1 LENCGKIVGNSME
14 GTQLLRNIATSKLE
28 NPATLRNTATWQHRH
43 TSSQQTIGRKMIFE
57 LRKGGYG
64 NYLLVTKHEDGDNFD
79 TGDKTFV
86 LTHNQLK
93 RLNIAM
99 KVVEVFNA
107 VRTEKPVP
115 EEVKQTLEELDR
127 EFRTFVELGNT
138 QGDEHD

>member
-1 LENCGKIVGNSME
+1 
-14 GTQLLRNIATSKLE
+14 
-28 NPATLRNTATWQHRH
+28 
-43 TSSQQTIGRKMIFE
+43 MIFE